1 VGSKT
6 ICAPLHVFESD
17 KDQWII
23 LAVAVVNVPFLA
35 LILLDNKSAEKLEV
49 FLNDFAPSVCID
61 FSIARDVE
69 TVHERLSDH
78 IHQNQLIPV
87 IKMDERIIENA

>member
-1 VGSKT
+1 
-6 ICAPLHVFESD
+6 LHVFESD

-61 FSIARDVE
+61 F
-69 TVHERLSDH
+69 LSPGMWK
-78 IHQNQLIPV
+78 QSMSACLTTYTRTN
-87 IKMDERIIENA
+87 